1 MTETRSISMGSP
13 LFNLEVPAF
22 DRLQTYLDAL
32 RRVLRGTEGEEDIL
46 QEVEHRLAE
55 LLQARLG
62 GRDRALTLSEV
73 ESACAQL
80 GDPEEFGAP
89 EAEHIN
95 QDAGGA
101 AGDGPK
107 TGRRLFRDPDE
118 RILAGVASGIGHRF
132 SVDPVIIR
140 CIFVALFFLTGTGPL
155 FYIVLAAIMPKARTA
170 SDRLAMKGDAVTVSA
185 IRKTVEEQMQRAKEG
200 LQESDVAG
208 RFGRAWRQFVHVWL
222 PSFLKR
228 IPGILG
234 WIILSMVILLL
245 VALGFALLIIV
256 LTGRTHFSF

>member
-1 MTETRSISMGSP
+1 MED
-13 LFNLEVPAF
+13 E
-22 DRLQTYLDAL
+22 
-32 RRVLRGTEGEEDIL
+32 EGG
-46 QEVEHRLAE
+46 QKTA
-55 LLQARLG
+55 
-62 GRDRALTLSEV
+62 
-73 ESACAQL
+73 
-80 GDPEEFGAP
+80 
-89 EAEHIN
+89 
-95 QDAGGA
+95 GA
-101 AGDGPK
+101 ADPSQPSK
-107 TGRRLFRDPDE
+107 RRLFRDPDE

-155 FYIVLAAIMPKARTA
+155 FYIVLAIIMPKARTA

-208 RFGRAWRQFVHVWL
+208 RFGRAWRRFVHVWL

-234 WIILSMVILLL
+234 WIILSMVILLV
-245 VALGFALLIIV
+245 VALGFVLLIIV
-256 LTGRTHFSF
+256 LTERTHFSF